1 MVRRSLALSLA
12 LFALAIPLALAACGG
27 DDDETTTAASESET
41 TTTGEA
47 TGSEE
52 ATGSASASGP
62 GGTVKIGEVEYKL
75 NPSDP
80 TTKAGKV
87 TLDVSNDGAVT
98 HNLEIEGSGIEEETP
113 DLSPRDN
120 AKLTVD
126 LKPGTYEIYCAIDDH
141 KGLGMEGELTVQ

>member
-1 MVRRSLALSLA
+1 MVRRSLAVSLA
-12 LFALAIPLALAACGG
+12 LFAIAIPLTLAACGG

-41 TTTGEA
+41 TTT
-47 TGSEE
+47 EE
-52 ATGSASASGP
+52 ATGSASASGS

-113 DLSPRDN
+113 DLSPGDN

>member
-1 MVRRSLALSLA
+1 VLRRSLALSLA
-12 LFALAIPLALAACGG
+12 LFAIAIPLALAACGG
-27 DDDETTTAASESET
+27 DDDDSATTEASESST
-41 TTTGEA
+41 TT
-47 TGSEE
+47 EE

-113 DLSPRDN
+113 DLSPGDN

>member
-1 MVRRSLALSLA
+1 MSVA
-12 LFALAIPLALAACGG
+12 LFAIAIPLTLAACGG
-27 DDDETTTAASESET
+27 DDDDSATTAASESET
-41 TTTGEA
+41 TTT
-47 TGSEE
+47 EE

-80 TTKAGKV
+80 TTKTGKV

-98 HNLEIEGSGIEEETP
+98 HNLEIEGNGIEEETP
-113 DLSPRDN
+113 DLSPGDN